1 MKMIIDGSKG
11 LIEDNSGET
20 VPAFADSVEKTIHF
34 TVTPDQ
40 VLEAAQYV
48 IDHLV
53 KEASNDAVE
62 P

>member
-1 MKMIIDGSKG
+1 M
-11 LIEDNSGET
+11 
-20 VPAFADSVEKTIHF
+20 PAFADSVTKTIDF
-34 TVTPDQ
+34 TVTPDK

-62 P
+62 S